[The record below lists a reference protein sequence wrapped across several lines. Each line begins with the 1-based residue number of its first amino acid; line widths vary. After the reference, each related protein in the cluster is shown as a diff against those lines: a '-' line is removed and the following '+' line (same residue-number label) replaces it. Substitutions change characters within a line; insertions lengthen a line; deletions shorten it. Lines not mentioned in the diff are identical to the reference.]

1 MNRKT
6 ELKWLAA
13 FALVSAF
20 IIGVMTDFTF
30 RNMDMQMHDTYFVID
45 PVNGSIFLTFTLWT
59 IKNLYLL
66 VDLMTDRYKIIGVF
80 VSIINP
86 LIALL
91 ILIMTYWTIQSF
103 LTLRETYPA
112 IGFSRV
118 IVPICFVAGVI
129 GLQALIE
136 IRILKKLSGIFR

>member
-6 ELKWLAA
+6 ELKWLTV
-13 FALVSAF
+13 FALVSVC
-20 IIGVMTDFTF
+20 IIGVMTDFTY
-30 RNMDMQMHDTYFVID
+30 RNLEIQMHDTYFVVD
-45 PVNGSIFLTFTLWT
+45 PLKGFIFLTFTLWT

-66 VDLMTDRYKIIGVF
+66 VDLMTDRYKIIAVL

-91 ILIMTYWTIQSF
+91 ILILTYWNIQSF

-118 IVPICFVAGVI
+118 IVPVCFLAGVI

-136 IRILKKLSGIFR
+136 IRALKKLAGIFK